1 MSGPVA
7 GACAAAA
14 GQLLRR
20 IRRGLLVVPLGL
32 GGRWRRFRPDPVL
45 RTGRRLG
52 GLYDAPV
59 RAGTS
64 VTKARILVAIGLEG
78 WVRLPKTASRSRAQ
92 FLIGRPSRGGP
103 ALAAPARPGPARG
116 ASTSHGLRSRPIPL
130 TPLWGGAQGESGS
143 WARGALSPALPSA
156 ECLSLPPPTRNAMVK
171 EFVEICRFHRRIRG
185 SASTNPC
192 DLRTGFRPHSSPGAC
207 NRDSA
212 VNRRIRPPPRGAG
225 FDCRRCGPVRA
236 DHASAGRPAER

>member
-130 TPLWGGAQGESGS
+130 TPLWGGAQGES
-143 WARGALSPALPSA
+143 WKLGAWCAISRFA
-156 ECLSLPPPTRNAMVK
+156 ECGMLVA
-171 EFVEICRFHRRIRG
+171 
-185 SASTNPC
+185 SASDAQRNGQGICGDLSVSSTNSWI
-192 DLRTGFRPHSSPGAC
+192 GFHESVRSENWFPSSFFSRSLQP
-207 NRDSA
+207 
-212 VNRRIRPPPRGAG
+212 
-225 FDCRRCGPVRA
+225 
-236 DHASAGRPAER
+236 